1 MSPPTLDIVESYYK
15 RAEDKVTNS
24 NRLKGEQE
32 ASLTCV
38 DSLFGRWNNKMRS
51 IPLNSTALDGSYTK
65 GMESIEKITERKDK
79 VGSSYVSTLQIISE
93 LIKKMKRNELT
104 SFDAAKSLL
113 SQVPLTKRSSA
124 YIAAS
129 CGIRQFSEDAAKLN
143 PDTNISY

>member
-1 MSPPTLDIVESYYK
+1 M
-15 RAEDKVTNS
+15 
-24 NRLKGEQE
+24 
-32 ASLTCV
+32 
-38 DSLFGRWNNKMRS
+38 
-51 IPLNSTALDGSYTK
+51 DGSYTK

-129 CGIRQFSEDAAKLN
+129 GIRQFSEGAAKLN